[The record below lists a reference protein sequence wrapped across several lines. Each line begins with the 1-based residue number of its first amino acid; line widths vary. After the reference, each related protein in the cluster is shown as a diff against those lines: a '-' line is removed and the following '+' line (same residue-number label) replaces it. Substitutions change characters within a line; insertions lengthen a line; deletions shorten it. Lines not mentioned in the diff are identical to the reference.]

1 MPLIL
6 GTNSIKDT
14 GYNVANSLRFNKAG
28 GSNDFLD
35 LQYTADGNR
44 RTFTISFWMKIS
56 KLNTNMYPISIS
68 DTSSGYQAD
77 IRHSSANQLR
87 MYATDTAGTARLHLL
102 TNRVFRDTTSWYHIH
117 WQVDTT
123 QSTES
128 DRVKLFVNGTQE
140 TSFGTETYPP
150 QNTDLRWNGRNNA
163 DTGGVTR
170 VGAIQGG
177 TGAYDGYLAEV
188 CFIDGLALGA
198 DSFGE
203 FDTDTPNVWKPIDV
217 SGLTFGTNGFYL
229 EYKQTGTNQDSSGF
243 GADTSGS
250 NNHFAVNNFT
260 AIDQSTDTCTNNFCT
275 LNPLTLQDTDF
286 VLSEGNLKISIGGNN
301 ERKAVLGTFGLTSGK
316 WYWEVK
322 YTSTTGSSFAQI
334 GISDVIEG
342 TEASSENG
350 KMGYFPYDYGYRGE
364 TSNSNG
370 LKTNNG
376 TFTSYGDTYTT
387 GDIIGVALDLDNN
400 KIFFSKN
407 GTFQASGNPVDGSNP
422 TFSITDPSSTGTG
435 AYFPA
440 IGKEA
445 ADDPVFEFNFG
456 GTQSFTISSG
466 NADGN
471 GYGNFEYAVPSGYYS
486 LNTKNLA
493 EYG

>member
-14 GYNVANSLRFNKAG
+14 GFNVANSLRFNIGSSDNLTRTLGTATNGKKFTISVWTKLIEDPSGNAQEIMAG
-28 GSNDFLD
+28 GSDGSNETFLR
-35 LQYTADGNR
+35 YNSNE
-44 RTFTISFWMKIS
+44 TISFRHDHAS
-56 KLNTNMYPISIS
+56 GTNWHIK
-68 DTSSGYQAD
+68 
-77 IRHSSANQLR
+77 
-87 MYATDTAGTARLHLL
+87 
-102 TNRVFRDTTSWYHIH
+102 TNRLFRDPTAWFHI
-117 WQVDTT
+117 VATFDST
-123 QSTES
+123 QGTDSN
-128 DRVKLFVNGTQE
+128 RAKIYINGVQE
-140 TSFGTETYPP
+140 TSLATSDYPAQNEETFL
-150 QNTDLRWNGRNNA
+150 NVNA
-163 DTGGVTR
+163 GVSIGKTNHANEGYIGGYMSEFV
-170 VGAIQGG
+170 
-177 TGAYDGYLAEV
+177 
-188 CFIDGLALGA
+188 FIDGQAL
-198 DSFGE
+198 DPTSFGE
-203 FDTDTPNVWKPIDV
+203 FDEDSPNIWKPKSV
-217 SGLTFGTNGFYL
+217 SALTFGTNGFYL
-229 EYKQTGTNQDSSGF
+229 DFENSGSL
-243 GADTSGS
+243 GNDKAGS
-250 NNHFAVNNFT
+250 NNFTVNNLT

-286 VLSEGNLKISIGGNN
+286 VLSEGNLKISIGCNN

-322 YTSTTGSSFAQI
+322 YTSTTGPSYAQI
-334 GISDVIEG
+334 GISDIIEG

-364 TSNSNG
+364 HSSGNG

-376 TFTSYGDTYTT
+376 SFTSYGDGWTT

-400 KIFFSKN
+400 AIYFSKN
-407 GTFQASGNPVDGSNP
+407 GTWQASGDP
-422 TFSITDPSSTGTG
+422 TSGASKTNAAFNITDPSSTGTG